1 MAELY
6 NLKSDPG
13 ELVNMIDDPASAQVI
28 ATLQAELA
36 RLMADTGLTPR
47 NDRMPVDAGIGQ
59 ALPDKRIR

>member
-1 MAELY
+1 
-6 NLKSDPG
+6 
-13 ELVNMIDDPASAQVI
+13 MIDDPASAQVI

-59 ALPDKRIR
+59 ALPDKSIR